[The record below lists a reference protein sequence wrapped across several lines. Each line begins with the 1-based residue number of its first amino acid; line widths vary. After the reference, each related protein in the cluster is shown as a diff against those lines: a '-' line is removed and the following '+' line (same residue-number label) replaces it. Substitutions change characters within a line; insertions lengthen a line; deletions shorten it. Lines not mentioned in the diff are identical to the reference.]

1 MVAEHVELAAPRHE
15 RAERYR
21 QIVEILT
28 RHGLGFA
35 VGALKHNTHSSGN
48 SGGASVPATA
58 TSTSHASTIPPHAH
72 SRSFRPRRQRTGGPE
87 HVRLAL
93 EELGPTFIKLGQILS
108 TRGDLLPQEY
118 LDELALLQDS
128 IPPISEAE
136 VRATLAQE
144 LDRPLEE
151 AFASFDMTPLAS
163 ASIGQAHAATLPDGT
178 EVVVKLRRP
187 HVVEQV
193 ETDLSILLDL
203 ALRAGRRWE
212 VARHYDLLAIAQEFA
227 QTLRHELDYVHEAQN
242 VERIAENFADETD
255 IHIPRVY
262 WETTTSRM
270 LTLERIYGVKFTD
283 MEAVEAQGLDR
294 AEIAHRAARLLLT
307 MILDHGFFHAD
318 PHPGNVLIE
327 RGGRIGLIDFGMVGE
342 VDDGIRNLLLQLM
355 IAIARQDAS
364 RLTDAVLE
372 ISVSRASVDRHA
384 LRRDLQRLLLRYSG
398 RALGDVKFGTMLAE
412 MLEVIRWHHLRL
424 PPDLALLVK
433 TLAMGEGLAAR
444 LDPSFNLMEVYLP
457 LSEELVRRQFDLGR
471 WLRQMTFTVLDAAQM
486 GLELPQQLRRVL
498 GDIERGGFEVTIQPA
513 SYAPLLDRLDALVN
527 RLILALFCIGL
538 LITTAILAGAAHA
551 SGHWDTATAVLVAG
565 ALLGSVGFGL
575 YVAFRL
581 WRGRG
586 GRF

>member
-1 MVAEHVELAAPRHE
+1 MAAE
-15 RAERYR
+15 RAEPDTYRLDRAARYR

-28 RHGLGFA
+28 RHGLGF
-35 VGALKHNTHSSGN
+35 VLGALTHEAH
-48 SGGASVPATA
+48 GAPHSARSPAATA
-58 TSTSHASTIPPHAH
+58 TTDGSDPPTSAASKSRVRIH
-72 SRSFRPRRQRTGGPE
+72 SKHTGGPE

-108 TRGDLLPQEY
+108 TRGDLLPQAY
-118 LDELALLQDS
+118 LDELALLQDA
-128 IPPISEAE
+128 IPSISEGE

-144 LDRPLEE
+144 LGRPLDEVF
-151 AFASFDMTPLAS
+151 AFFDMTPLAS

-193 ETDLSILLDL
+193 ETDLQILLDL

-212 VARHYDLLAIAQEFA
+212 AARHYDLLTIAQEFA

-242 VERIAENFADETD
+242 VERIADNFDGESD
-255 IHIPRVY
+255 IHIPHVY

-270 LTLERIYGVKFTD
+270 LTLERIYGIKFTD
-283 MEAVEAQGLDR
+283 TEAIEAQGLDR

-327 RGGRIGLIDFGMVGE
+327 RDGRIGLIDFGMAGE
-342 VDDGIRNLLLQLM
+342 VDDATRNLLLQLM

-372 ISVSRASVDRHA
+372 ISLTRASVDRHA
-384 LRRDLQRLLLRYSG
+384 LRRDLQRLLLRYGG
-398 RALGDVKFGTMLAE
+398 RSLSEVKFGTMLAE

-444 LDPSFNLMEVYLP
+444 LDPGFNLMEVYLP
-457 LSEELVRRQFDLGR
+457 LTEELMRRQFDLGR
-471 WLRQMTFTVLDAAQM
+471 WLRQMAFTALDTAQM
-486 GLELPQQLRRVL
+486 SLEVPQQLRRVL
-498 GDIERGGFEVTIQPA
+498 GDIERGGFEVTLQPA
-513 SYAPLLDRLDALVN
+513 SYAPLLNRLDALVN
-527 RLILALFCIGL
+527 RLILALFSIGL
-538 LITTAILAGAAHA
+538 LITTGILAGAAHA
-551 SGHWDTATAVLVAG
+551 SNHWDTATALLVVG
-565 ALLGSVGFGL
+565 ALLGCVGFGL
-575 YVAFRL
+575 YVALQL
-581 WRGRG
+581 WRGRQ

>member
-1 MVAEHVELAAPRHE
+1 MAAE
-15 RAERYR
+15 RAEPDTYRLDRAARYR

-28 RHGLGFA
+28 RHGLGF
-35 VGALKHNTHSSGN
+35 VLGALTHEAH
-48 SGGASVPATA
+48 GAPRSARSPAATA
-58 TSTSHASTIPPHAH
+58 TTDGSDPPTSAASKSRVRTH
-72 SRSFRPRRQRTGGPE
+72 SKHTGGPE

-108 TRGDLLPQEY
+108 TRGDLLPQAY
-118 LDELALLQDS
+118 LDELALLQDA
-128 IPPISEAE
+128 IPSISEGE

-144 LDRPLEE
+144 LGRPLDEVF
-151 AFASFDMTPLAS
+151 AFFDMTPLAS

-193 ETDLSILLDL
+193 ETDLQILLDL

-212 VARHYDLLAIAQEFA
+212 AARHYDLLTIAQEFA

-242 VERIAENFADETD
+242 VERIADNFDGESD
-255 IHIPRVY
+255 IHIPHVY

-270 LTLERIYGVKFTD
+270 LTLERIYGIKFTD
-283 MEAVEAQGLDR
+283 TEAIEAQGLDR

-327 RGGRIGLIDFGMVGE
+327 RDGRIGLIDFGMAGE
-342 VDDGIRNLLLQLM
+342 VDDATRNLLLQLM

-372 ISVSRASVDRHA
+372 ISLTRASVDRHA
-384 LRRDLQRLLLRYSG
+384 LRRDLQRLLLRYGG
-398 RALGDVKFGTMLAE
+398 RALSEVKFGTMLAE

-444 LDPSFNLMEVYLP
+444 LDPGFNLMEVYLP
-457 LSEELVRRQFDLGR
+457 LTEELMRRQFDLGR
-471 WLRQMTFTVLDAAQM
+471 WLRQMAFTALDTAQM
-486 GLELPQQLRRVL
+486 SLEVPQQLRRVL
-498 GDIERGGFEVTIQPA
+498 GDIERGGFEVTLQPA
-513 SYAPLLDRLDALVN
+513 SYAPLLNRLDALVN
-527 RLILALFCIGL
+527 RLILALFSIGL
-538 LITTAILAGAAHA
+538 LITTGILAGAAHA
-551 SGHWDTATAVLVAG
+551 SNHWDTATALLVVG
-565 ALLGSVGFGL
+565 ALLGCVGFGL
-575 YVAFRL
+575 YVALQL
-581 WRGRG
+581 WRGRQ

>member
-1 MVAEHVELAAPRHE
+1 MAVE
-15 RAERYR
+15 RAEPGVSHVDRAARYR
-21 QIVEILT
+21 QIVEILS
-28 RHGLGFA
+28 RHGLGF
-35 VGALKHNTHSSGN
+35 VLGAISHEAH
-48 SGGASVPATA
+48 GAPRSTRSPTATA
-58 TSTSHASTIPPHAH
+58 TTDGSDPSTSSAST
-72 SRSFRPRRQRTGGPE
+72 SRMRTRRQRIGGPE

-108 TRGDLLPQEY
+108 TRGDLLPQAY
-118 LDELALLQDS
+118 LDELALLQDA
-128 IPPISEAE
+128 IPPVSEAE

-144 LDRPLEE
+144 LDRPLDE
-151 AFASFDMTPLAS
+151 AFASFDMAPLAS

-193 ETDLSILLDL
+193 ETDLQILLDL

-212 VARHYDLLAIAQEFA
+212 AARHYDLLTIAQEFA

-242 VERIAENFADETD
+242 VERIADNFDGESD

-270 LTLERIYGVKFTD
+270 LTLERIYGIKFTD
-283 MEAVEAQGLDR
+283 TEAIEAQGLDR

-318 PHPGNVLIE
+318 LHPGNVLIE
-327 RGGRIGLIDFGMVGE
+327 RDGRIGLIDFGMAGE
-342 VDDGIRNLLLQLM
+342 VDDATRNLLLQLM

-364 RLTDAVLE
+364 RLADAVLE
-372 ISVSRASVDRHA
+372 ISLTRASVDRHA
-384 LRRDLQRLLLRYSG
+384 LRRDLQRLLLRYGG
-398 RALGDVKFGTMLAE
+398 RALSDVKFGTMLAE

-444 LDPSFNLMEVYLP
+444 LDPGFNLMEVYLP
-457 LSEELVRRQFDLGR
+457 LTEDLMRRQFDLGR
-471 WLRQMTFTVLDAAQM
+471 WLRQMAFTALDTAQM
-486 GLELPQQLRRVL
+486 SLEVPQQLRRVL
-498 GDIERGGFEVTIQPA
+498 GDIERGGFEVTLQPA
-513 SYAPLLDRLDALVN
+513 SYAPLLNRLDALVN
-527 RLILALFCIGL
+527 RLILALFSIGL
-538 LITTAILAGAAHA
+538 LITTGILAGAAHA
-551 SGHWDTATAVLVAG
+551 SNHWDTATALLVVG
-565 ALLGSVGFGL
+565 ALLGCVGFGL
-575 YVAFRL
+575 YVALQL
-581 WRGRG
+581 WRGRQ

>member
-1 MVAEHVELAAPRHE
+1 MAAE
-15 RAERYR
+15 RAEPDTYRLDRAARYR

-28 RHGLGFA
+28 RHGLGF
-35 VGALKHNTHSSGN
+35 VLGALTHEAH
-48 SGGASVPATA
+48 GAPRSARSPAATA
-58 TSTSHASTIPPHAH
+58 TTDGSDPPTSATSKSRVRIH
-72 SRSFRPRRQRTGGPE
+72 SKHTGGPE

-108 TRGDLLPQEY
+108 TRGDLLPQAY
-118 LDELALLQDS
+118 LDELALLQDA
-128 IPPISEAE
+128 IPSVSEGE

-144 LDRPLEE
+144 LGRPLDEVF
-151 AFASFDMTPLAS
+151 AFFDMTPLAS

-193 ETDLSILLDL
+193 ETDLQILLDL

-212 VARHYDLLAIAQEFA
+212 AARHYDLLTIAQEFA

-242 VERIAENFADETD
+242 VERIADNFDGESD
-255 IHIPRVY
+255 IHIPHVY

-270 LTLERIYGVKFTD
+270 LTLERIYGIKFTD
-283 MEAVEAQGLDR
+283 TEAIEAQGLDR

-327 RGGRIGLIDFGMVGE
+327 RDGRIGLIDFGMAGE
-342 VDDGIRNLLLQLM
+342 VDDATRNLLLQLM

-372 ISVSRASVDRHA
+372 ISLTRASVDRHA
-384 LRRDLQRLLLRYSG
+384 LRRDLQRLLLRYGG
-398 RALGDVKFGTMLAE
+398 RSLSEVKFGTMLAE

-444 LDPSFNLMEVYLP
+444 LDPGFNLMEVYLP
-457 LSEELVRRQFDLGR
+457 LTEELMRRQFDLGR
-471 WLRQMTFTVLDAAQM
+471 WLRQMAFTALDTAQM
-486 GLELPQQLRRVL
+486 SLEVPQQLRRVL
-498 GDIERGGFEVTIQPA
+498 GDIERGGFEVTLQPA
-513 SYAPLLDRLDALVN
+513 SYAPLLNRLDALVN
-527 RLILALFCIGL
+527 RLILALFSIGL
-538 LITTAILAGAAHA
+538 LITTGILAGAAHA
-551 SGHWDTATAVLVAG
+551 SNHWDTATALLVVG
-565 ALLGSVGFGL
+565 ALLGCVGFGL
-575 YVAFRL
+575 YVALQL
-581 WRGRG
+581 WRGRQ

>member
-1 MVAEHVELAAPRHE
+1 MAAE
-15 RAERYR
+15 RAEPDTYRLDRAARYR

-28 RHGLGFA
+28 RHGLGF
-35 VGALKHNTHSSGN
+35 VLGALTHEAH
-48 SGGASVPATA
+48 GAPRSARSPAATA
-58 TSTSHASTIPPHAH
+58 TTDGSDPPTSAASKSRVRIH
-72 SRSFRPRRQRTGGPE
+72 SKHTGGPE

-108 TRGDLLPQEY
+108 TRGDLLPQAY
-118 LDELALLQDS
+118 LDELALLQDA
-128 IPPISEAE
+128 IPSISEGE

-144 LDRPLEE
+144 LGRPLDEVF
-151 AFASFDMTPLAS
+151 AFFDMTPLAS

-193 ETDLSILLDL
+193 ETDLQILLDL

-212 VARHYDLLAIAQEFA
+212 AARHYDLLTIAQEFA

-242 VERIAENFADETD
+242 VERIADNFDGESD
-255 IHIPRVY
+255 IHIPHVY

-270 LTLERIYGVKFTD
+270 LTLERIYGIKFTD
-283 MEAVEAQGLDR
+283 TEAIEAQGLDR

-327 RGGRIGLIDFGMVGE
+327 RDGRIGLIDFGMAGE
-342 VDDGIRNLLLQLM
+342 VDDATRNLLLQLM

-372 ISVSRASVDRHA
+372 ISLTRASVDRHA
-384 LRRDLQRLLLRYSG
+384 LRRDLQRLLLRYGG
-398 RALGDVKFGTMLAE
+398 RALSEVKFGTMLAE

-444 LDPSFNLMEVYLP
+444 LDPGFNLMEVYLP
-457 LSEELVRRQFDLGR
+457 LTEELMRRQFDLGR
-471 WLRQMTFTVLDAAQM
+471 WLRQMAFTALDTAQM
-486 GLELPQQLRRVL
+486 SLEVPQQLRRVL
-498 GDIERGGFEVTIQPA
+498 GDIERGGFEVTLQPA
-513 SYAPLLDRLDALVN
+513 SYAPLLNRLDALVN
-527 RLILALFCIGL
+527 RLILALFSIGL
-538 LITTAILAGAAHA
+538 LITTGILAGAAHA
-551 SGHWDTATAVLVAG
+551 SNHWDTATALLVVG
-565 ALLGSVGFGL
+565 ALLGCVGFGL
-575 YVAFRL
+575 YVALQL
-581 WRGRG
+581 WRGRQ

>member
-1 MVAEHVELAAPRHE
+1 MAAE
-15 RAERYR
+15 RAEPDTYRLDRAARYR

-28 RHGLGFA
+28 RHGLGF
-35 VGALKHNTHSSGN
+35 VLGALTHEAH
-48 SGGASVPATA
+48 GAPRSARSPAATA
-58 TSTSHASTIPPHAH
+58 TTDGSDPPTSATSKSRVRIH
-72 SRSFRPRRQRTGGPE
+72 SKHTGGPE

-108 TRGDLLPQEY
+108 TRGDLLPQAY
-118 LDELALLQDS
+118 LDELALLQDA
-128 IPPISEAE
+128 IPSISEGE

-144 LDRPLEE
+144 LGRPLDEVF
-151 AFASFDMTPLAS
+151 AFFDMTPLAS

-193 ETDLSILLDL
+193 ETDLQILLDL

-212 VARHYDLLAIAQEFA
+212 AARHYDLLTIAQEFA

-242 VERIAENFADETD
+242 VERIADNFDGESD
-255 IHIPRVY
+255 IHIPHVY

-270 LTLERIYGVKFTD
+270 LTLERIYGIKFTD
-283 MEAVEAQGLDR
+283 TEAIEAQGLDR

-327 RGGRIGLIDFGMVGE
+327 RDGRIGLIDFGMAGE
-342 VDDGIRNLLLQLM
+342 VDDATRNLLLQLM

-372 ISVSRASVDRHA
+372 ISLTRASVDRHA
-384 LRRDLQRLLLRYSG
+384 LRRDLQRLLLRYGG
-398 RALGDVKFGTMLAE
+398 RSLSEVKFGTMLAE

-444 LDPSFNLMEVYLP
+444 LDPGFNLMEVYLP
-457 LSEELVRRQFDLGR
+457 LTEELMRRQFDLGR
-471 WLRQMTFTVLDAAQM
+471 WLRQMAFTALDTAQM
-486 GLELPQQLRRVL
+486 SLEVPQQLRRVL
-498 GDIERGGFEVTIQPA
+498 GDIERGGFEVTLQPA
-513 SYAPLLDRLDALVN
+513 SYAPLLNRLDALVN
-527 RLILALFCIGL
+527 RLILALFSIGL
-538 LITTAILAGAAHA
+538 LITTGILAGAAHA
-551 SGHWDTATAVLVAG
+551 SNHWDTATALLVVG
-565 ALLGSVGFGL
+565 ALLGCVGFGL
-575 YVAFRL
+575 YVALQL
-581 WRGRG
+581 WRGRQ

>member
-1 MVAEHVELAAPRHE
+1 MAAE
-15 RAERYR
+15 RAEPDTYRLDRAARYR

-28 RHGLGFA
+28 RHGLGF
-35 VGALKHNTHSSGN
+35 VLGALTHEAH
-48 SGGASVPATA
+48 GAPRSARSPAATA
-58 TSTSHASTIPPHAH
+58 TTDGSDPPTSAASKSRVRIH
-72 SRSFRPRRQRTGGPE
+72 SKHTGGPE

-108 TRGDLLPQEY
+108 TRGDLLPQAY
-118 LDELALLQDS
+118 LDELALLQDA
-128 IPPISEAE
+128 IPSISEGE

-144 LDRPLEE
+144 LGRPLDEVF
-151 AFASFDMTPLAS
+151 AFFDMTPLAS

-193 ETDLSILLDL
+193 ETDLQILLDL

-212 VARHYDLLAIAQEFA
+212 AARHYDLLTIAQEFA

-242 VERIAENFADETD
+242 VERIADNFDGESD
-255 IHIPRVY
+255 IHIPHVY

-270 LTLERIYGVKFTD
+270 LTLERIYGIKFTD
-283 MEAVEAQGLDR
+283 TEAIEAQGLDR

-327 RGGRIGLIDFGMVGE
+327 RDGRIGLIDFGMAGE
-342 VDDGIRNLLLQLM
+342 VDDATRNLLLQLM

-372 ISVSRASVDRHA
+372 ISLTRASVDRHA
-384 LRRDLQRLLLRYSG
+384 LRRDLQRLLLRYGG
-398 RALGDVKFGTMLAE
+398 RSLSEVKFGTMLAE

-444 LDPSFNLMEVYLP
+444 LDPGFNLMEVYLP
-457 LSEELVRRQFDLGR
+457 LTEELMRRQFDLGR
-471 WLRQMTFTVLDAAQM
+471 WLRQMAFTALDTAQM
-486 GLELPQQLRRVL
+486 SLEVPQQLRRVL
-498 GDIERGGFEVTIQPA
+498 GDIERGGFEVTLQPA
-513 SYAPLLDRLDALVN
+513 SYAPLLNRLDALVN
-527 RLILALFCIGL
+527 RLILALFSIGL
-538 LITTAILAGAAHA
+538 LITTGILAGAAHA
-551 SGHWDTATAVLVAG
+551 SNHWDTATALLVVG
-565 ALLGSVGFGL
+565 ALLGCVGFGL
-575 YVAFRL
+575 YVALQL
-581 WRGRG
+581 WRGRQ

>member
-1 MVAEHVELAAPRHE
+1 MTAEQAQPAAYHVDRAA
-15 RAERYR
+15 RYR
-21 QIVEILT
+21 QIVETLT
-28 RHGLGFA
+28 RHGLGF
-35 VGALKHNTHSSGN
+35 VFGALTHETYGSPSL
-48 SGGASVPATA
+48 SRSMAPGASDQA
-58 TSTSHASTIPPHAH
+58 ASTP
-72 SRSFRPRRQRTGGPE
+72 SRSRRKHIAGPE

-118 LDELALLQDS
+118 LDELAVLQDS
-128 IPPISEAE
+128 VPPISEAE

-144 LDRPLEE
+144 LDCPLDK

-193 ETDLSILLDL
+193 ETDLHIMLDL

-212 VARHYDLLAIAQEFA
+212 AARHYDLLAIAQEFA

-242 VERIAENFADETD
+242 VERVADNFADEPD
-255 IHIPRVY
+255 IHIPRVF
-262 WETTTSRM
+262 WDTTTSRM
-270 LTLERIYGVKFTD
+270 LTLERIYGIKFTD
-283 MEAVEAQGLDR
+283 TEAIEAQGLDR
-294 AEIAHRAARLLLT
+294 SEVAHRAARLLLT

-327 RGGRIGLIDFGMVGE
+327 RDGRIGLIDFGMAGE
-342 VDDGIRNLLLQLM
+342 VDEATRNLLLQLM

-364 RLTDAVLE
+364 RLTDTVLE
-372 ISVSRASVDRHA
+372 ISVSRSSVDRHA
-384 LRRDLQRLLLRYSG
+384 LRRDLQRLLLRYGG

-444 LDPSFNLMEVYLP
+444 LDPSFNLIEVYLP
-457 LSEELVRRQFDLGR
+457 LAEELMRRQFDPGR
-471 WLRQMTFTVLDAAQM
+471 WLRQMTFTALDAAQM
-486 GLELPQQLRRVL
+486 SLELPQQLRRVL

-513 SYAPLLDRLDALVN
+513 SYTPLLARLDVLVN
-527 RLILALFCIGL
+527 RLIVALLSVAFAV
-538 LITTAILAGAAHA
+538 TASILAGAAHA
-551 SGHWDTATAVLVAG
+551 SGRWDLAMALLAAC
-565 ALLGSVGFGL
+565 ALLGSLGFGL
-575 YVAFRL
+575 YVFLQLFRM
-581 WRGRG
+581 RRT
-586 GRF
+586 RF

>member
-1 MVAEHVELAAPRHE
+1 MAAERGEVAVHHHE
-15 RAERYR
+15 RADRYR

-28 RHGLGFA
+28 RHGLGF
-35 VGALKHNTHSSGN
+35 VFGALTHEGHDGPASIGSAPANGSSAPAISASRLRRKHG
-48 SGGASVPATA
+48 
-58 TSTSHASTIPPHAH
+58 
-72 SRSFRPRRQRTGGPE
+72 GGPE

-128 IPPISEAE
+128 VPPVPEAD

-151 AFASFDMTPLAS
+151 AFASFDMSPLAS

-193 ETDLSILLDL
+193 EIDLQILLDL
-203 ALRAGRRWE
+203 ALRAGRHWSA
-212 VARHYDLLAIAQEFA
+212 ARHYDLLAIAQEFA

-242 VERIAENFADETD
+242 IERIADNFADETD
-255 IHIPRVY
+255 IHIPRVF

-270 LTLERIYGVKFTD
+270 LTLERIYGIKFTD
-283 MEAVEAQGLDR
+283 TDAFEALGLDR
-294 AEIAHRAARLLLT
+294 SEIAHRAARLLLT

-327 RGGRIGLIDFGMVGE
+327 RGGRIGLIDFGMTGE
-342 VDDGIRNLLLQLM
+342 VDDGMRNLLLQLM

-372 ISVSRASVDRHA
+372 ISLSRSSVDRHA
-384 LRRDLQRLLLRYSG
+384 MRRDLQRLLLRYAG
-398 RALGDVKFGTMLAE
+398 RALGDVKFGAMLAE

-457 LSEELVRRQFDLGR
+457 LAEELLRRQFDLGR
-471 WLRQMTFTVLDAAQM
+471 WLQRMAFTALDTAQM

-498 GDIERGGFEVTIQPA
+498 GDIERGGFEVTLQPA
-513 SYAPLLDRLDALVN
+513 SFAPLAARLDALVN
-527 RLILALFCIGL
+527 RLIVALLCVGFL
-538 LITTAILAGAAHA
+538 VTAAILAGAGHS
-551 SGHWDTATAVLVAG
+551 SGHWDLPMVLLLAW
-565 ALLGSVGFGL
+565 ALLFSVGFGL
-575 YVAFRL
+575 YIFLKL
-581 WRGRG
+581 WRARR